1 MTDRYLSNQELI
13 GRDDVNDLEEIL
25 AIKGPAIDEI
35 IREVPPGGEM
45 RFTWDY
51 EQTRP
56 ALQKLYGKAK
66 RSQWDAATDIDWST
80 DVDVEKIGWGLLEL
94 QPELAMY
101 RRSAKTDPSL
111 PMYGWSDEQF
121 VGLAV
126 EYQAAFLSQIVH
138 GEQGALLCTNKIA
151 EQVPWI
157 DAKYFAS
164 TQVMDEARHVEVFI
178 RYLDTKLHNRFSISG
193 SLLQLIEDVLRDDRW
208 DITYMGMQ
216 IMIEGLALAAFGF
229 AHATTPDPLLKSILR
244 YVMSD
249 EARHVAFGVLSLQ
262 ELYAEMSAS
271 EIRERQEF
279 TFEAGLRMRDR
290 TFNIELFERVGVD
303 PRAQLQWQ
311 LDNIDSALYGGILFA
326 KIVPNIKKLGLL
338 DAGDGWLRRKYTEM
352 GVIQYEDWMDTTEE
366 YATLDAFP
374 DPT

>member
-1 MTDRYLSNQELI
+1 MTDTYLSNREII
-13 GRDDVNDLEEIL
+13 GRDDINDLEEIL

-56 ALQKLYGKAK
+56 ALQKLYSKAK
-66 RSQWDAATDIDWST
+66 RSQWDAGTDIDWSI
-80 DVDVEKIGWGLLEL
+80 DVDVERIGWGLLEL

-101 RRSAKTDPSL
+101 RRSAKTDPTL

-121 VGLAV
+121 VRLAI
-126 EYQAAFLSQIVH
+126 EYQAVFLSQIVH

-352 GVIQYEDWMDTTEE
+352 GVIQYEDWMDTTDE
-366 YATLDAFP
+366 YAALDAFP